1 MIDYCTRIFGK
12 SLRELS
18 YQDIENYFI
27 EPKEEN
33 EYLEFKSGQGD
44 FENSFINNIIRT
56 IVGFLNSSGGV
67 LIWGSPKD
75 TSPKKGELKV
85 TVGDLIP
92 LTISKAKDDLI
103 NRISTSI
110 SYMPKGINVEKLEK
124 EGKFVY
130 IFEIQ
135 ESVSKPHQ
143 YSEKGIYYIRL
154 DGQTKPAPHYI
165 IDALFKQVKLAE
177 IEGIINFISSQ
188 IHNKKLVIE
197 FECILKNNSRYIVGT
212 GMYTQLSLSFG
223 KFVENGQKE
232 YSISEEYS
240 IHYGPTKN
248 IYSKII
254 IELSEIYDNNNDFMI
269 SLYFAGLN
277 TIAKASIYEIDLEK
291 IIQNQPLDKEF
302 ELKEYITKF
311 NENYSFIGS

>member
-1 MIDYCTRIFGK
+1 MVDYCTRIFGK

-75 TSPKKGELKV
+75 TSPKKGEQKV

-92 LTISKAKDDLI
+92 LTISKAKDNLI

-135 ESVSKPHQ
+135 ESESKPHQ

-154 DGQTKPAPHYI
+154 DGQTKPAPHYV
-165 IDALFKQVKLAE
+165 IDALFKQIKFADIDGKLNFVYAELFSENLIIE
-177 IEGIINFISSQ
+177 IEA
-188 IHNKKLVIE
+188 KLS
-197 FECILKNNSRYIVGT
+197 NNSKYIIGNGIEISLHTSVGRF
-212 GMYTQLSLSFG
+212 TQNNDKDLAAPNTYSL
-223 KFVENGQKE
+223 
-232 YSISEEYS
+232 
-240 IHYGPTKN
+240 HYGPPKTLGAKIKIDLTN
-248 IYSKII
+248 IDYEEK
-254 IELSEIYDNNNDFMI
+254 ELNITMF
-269 SLYFAGLN
+269 FAGN
-277 TIAKASIYEIDLEK
+277 NSNAKVCNYVFDLEK
-291 IIQNQPLDKEF
+291 IINIETENGIL
-302 ELKEYITKF
+302 ELNDYLIESS
-311 NENYSFIGS
+311 ENHSFID